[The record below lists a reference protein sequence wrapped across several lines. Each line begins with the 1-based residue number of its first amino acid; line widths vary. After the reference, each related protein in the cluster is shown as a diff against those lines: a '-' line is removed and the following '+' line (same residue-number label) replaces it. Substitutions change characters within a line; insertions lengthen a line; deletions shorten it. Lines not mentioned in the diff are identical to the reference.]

1 MADFP
6 PTAHWRD
13 SARSPRFFMIDAR
26 ASFSILL
33 FLLHISATTGMF
45 VVVSSAFFSIL
56 EHFGFS
62 LPVFFR
68 WVRVFLAGPIRIS
81 QPWWFL

>member
-26 ASFSILL
+26 ASFAILL
-33 FLLHISATTGMF
+33 FLLHISLATGLF
-45 VVVSSAFFSIL
+45 VVISSIFFSIL

-68 WVRVFLAGPIRIS
+68 WLRVFLAGPVRIA